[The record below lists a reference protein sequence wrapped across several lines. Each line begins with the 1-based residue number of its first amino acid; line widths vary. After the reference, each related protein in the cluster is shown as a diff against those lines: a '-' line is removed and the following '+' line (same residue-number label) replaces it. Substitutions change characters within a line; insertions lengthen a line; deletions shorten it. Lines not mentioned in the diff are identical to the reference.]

1 MDNSLIRLYR
11 QGAIVLKSGQRRR
24 MRGERGFTLLE
35 TMLVIIVI
43 GIVTIIAVPRIL
55 PTNRRVAEIT
65 AQQITADMRY
75 ARTLAITNSE
85 DLVVKFY
92 DSAGGTEYAEYRIFP
107 VGDEGNPVKY
117 GEIPEDKIDCV
128 DFGGVTGALESTPLT
143 FTALGRIEGVSNGE
157 IIQVVGGGETFT
169 ISVVVATGRTSF
181 D

>member
-1 MDNSLIRLYR
+1 MKSR
-11 QGAIVLKSGQRRR
+11 QETR
-24 MRGERGFTLLE
+24 MRGEDGFTLLE
-35 TMLVIIVI
+35 SMLAIIVI
-43 GIVTIIAVPRIL
+43 GIMAIIAIPRML

-75 ARTLAITNSE
+75 ARSLAITNYKDYS
-85 DLVVKFY
+85 VKFTGE
-92 DSAGGTEYAEYRIFP
+92 SEYTAYGIFP
-107 VGDEGNPVKY
+107 D
-117 GEIPEDKIDCV
+117 GETDPIKSREIQEDKIDCV
-128 DFGGVTGALESTPLT
+128 DFGGFTGALESTPLT